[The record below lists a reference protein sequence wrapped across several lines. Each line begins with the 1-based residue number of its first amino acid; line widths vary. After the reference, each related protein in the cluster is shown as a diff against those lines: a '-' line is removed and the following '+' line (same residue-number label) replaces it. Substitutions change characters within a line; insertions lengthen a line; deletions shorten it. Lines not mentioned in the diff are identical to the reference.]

1 MFCDIVGSTE
11 LAEKLDP
18 EILRD
23 VVRSYHN
30 TTGRVVGRYEGN
42 IAQYL
47 GDGVL
52 VYFGYPVAHDDDA
65 ERAVRAG
72 REIIAALSEMNAKLE
87 TEHGTTISVRVGIH
101 TGPVVVGS
109 MGHGGRR
116 ETLALGS
123 TTNIAARFEKVAEPN
138 TVLISETTLRLI
150 PGLFVTE
157 EVPMP
162 ALKGVATP
170 IRGYIVR
177 HPSGMGFRLSDT
189 VRLTPLVG
197 RELETGLCLDRWE
210 MVQDGAG
217 QAVMLSGEAGIGKSR
232 LLSVFRERLAGTPHT
247 WIECH
252 GSSYTR
258 NTAFQPVTELLQQA
272 VGLRPSDSAD
282 VKLERLRKGLQI
294 TGVTAGDTLPLLASL
309 LSVPLSADMESL
321 PPMSAERHRK
331 ETISALVGWI
341 HAIAA
346 SQPLVLVVEDLHLC
360 DPSTIEFLGILIEQI
375 ETSRVMV
382 LVAYRPEA
390 KLPWPGRSNQTPV
403 VLGPL
408 RRSQV
413 ASMITSVAGGW
424 SLPSELVEFIID
436 KAGGIPLYVEEITKM
451 VIESEQVTLR
461 EGRVELIG
469 EIETLTIPM
478 TLQDSLM
485 ARLDR
490 RSEAKELAQ
499 LAAVIGRSFIYEL
512 IADVADLDE
521 SELRRQLAELVS
533 AELFYQRGVVPSA
546 TFTFKH
552 ALIQETAYRSLLR
565 SARRDFHAR
574 IAQALEKKFPDLVE
588 ERPEMMANHC
598 EIGGLTDQALSY
610 YRLAGEAAATRSA
623 SREGIHHF
631 DRAIKLLQ
639 TLPESDERN
648 RQNLNL
654 LLMMSGCQMSALGWG
669 HPDVARTHKRIQKIY
684 KNVDDPKLISE
695 ALLALLSSHVVRAE
709 YDQAGRL
716 GSELSRLD
724 ESVDEPA
731 ISYMPEGPLGLLSY
745 LRGDFALAREH
756 FNRAGEGYDRD
767 QHLPLTR
774 LTGYDLRAFTS
785 AFSALFF
792 WLLGFPDQAI
802 ANARRGVEEADAAQ
816 HFDSI
821 VIAHCMHAWVLL
833 MRREFADAEQS
844 AEEAIA
850 ISKRQK
856 LSFLE
861 GWARTM
867 WGLARSAVSEESGG
881 IEEYRTGCKIMV
893 DAGARFFS
901 SAILASGAE
910 TCLRAGDP
918 DAVRSALDIAFMVK
932 DEVGER
938 CWEAE
943 MQRLRGE
950 LSLVANEGNES
961 EAEHRF
967 KDALQTAR
975 SQGARSFELRV
986 AMSLAR
992 LWQKQGKHQD
1002 ALELLT
1008 PVYDWFTEG
1017 LDTGDLKEAKSLL
1030 KALG

>member
-331 ETISALVGWI
+331 ETISA
-341 HAIAA
+341 
-346 SQPLVLVVEDLHLC
+346 PLVLVVEDLHLC

-512 IADVADLDE
+512 IADVADLDAAGRARE
-521 SELRRQLAELVS
+521 CRAVLPARRGPVRDIHLQTCADPGNRLSIFA
-533 AELFYQRGVVPSA
+533 A
-546 TFTFKH
+546 K
-552 ALIQETAYRSLLR
+552 R
-565 SARRDFHAR
+565 SAR
-574 IAQALEKKFPDLVE
+574 FP
-588 ERPEMMANHC
+588 RTNC
-598 EIGGLTDQALSY
+598 
-610 YRLAGEAAATRSA
+610 AG
-623 SREGIHHF
+623 SRE
-631 DRAIKLLQ
+631 
-639 TLPESDERN
+639 
-648 RQNLNL
+648 
-654 LLMMSGCQMSALGWG
+654 
-669 HPDVARTHKRIQKIY
+669 KI
-684 KNVDDPKLISE
+684 P
-695 ALLALLSSHVVRAE
+695 
-709 YDQAGRL
+709 
-716 GSELSRLD
+716 
-724 ESVDEPA
+724 
-731 ISYMPEGPLGLLSY
+731 GP
-745 LRGDFALAREH
+745 
-756 FNRAGEGYDRD
+756 
-767 QHLPLTR
+767 
-774 LTGYDLRAFTS
+774 
-785 AFSALFF
+785 
-792 WLLGFPDQAI
+792 
-802 ANARRGVEEADAAQ
+802 RRG
-816 HFDSI
+816 
-821 VIAHCMHAWVLL
+821 
-833 MRREFADAEQS
+833 
-844 AEEAIA
+844 
-850 ISKRQK
+850 K
-856 LSFLE
+856 
-861 GWARTM
+861 T
-867 WGLARSAVSEESGG
+867 
-881 IEEYRTGCKIMV
+881 
-893 DAGARFFS
+893 
-901 SAILASGAE
+901 
-910 TCLRAGDP
+910 
-918 DAVRSALDIAFMVK
+918 
-932 DEVGER
+932 
-938 CWEAE
+938 
-943 MQRLRGE
+943 
-950 LSLVANEGNES
+950 
-961 EAEHRF
+961 
-967 KDALQTAR
+967 
-975 SQGARSFELRV
+975 
-986 AMSLAR
+986 
-992 LWQKQGKHQD
+992 
-1002 ALELLT
+1002 
-1008 PVYDWFTEG
+1008 
-1017 LDTGDLKEAKSLL
+1017 
-1030 KALG
+1030 